1 MVGGS
6 SAGSAAGANFY
17 FNVAT
22 SETDG
27 DTLDGDAEFEEYE
40 EWDYAE
46 MLATM
51 YVACSHQ
58 KGTDLRLGIVF

>member
-1 MVGGS
+1 MVGGGS
-6 SAGSAAGANFY
+6 SASSAGGGFY
-17 FNVAT
+17 NAIAA

-27 DTLDGDAEFEEYE
+27 DTFDGEDGFEDYE

-51 YVACSHQ
+51 YVNFH
-58 KGTDLRLGIVF
+58 TIL